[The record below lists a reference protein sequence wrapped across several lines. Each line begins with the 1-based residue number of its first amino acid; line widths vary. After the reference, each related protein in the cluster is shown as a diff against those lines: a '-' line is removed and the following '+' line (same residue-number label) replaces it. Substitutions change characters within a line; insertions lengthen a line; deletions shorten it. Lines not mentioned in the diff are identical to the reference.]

1 MKRIKWLIALAL
13 LSVGVQAQKTFTFE
27 GKQMEAVHVT
37 TAIEKIKGKKALRI
51 ERDLQQL
58 PFDAQRIGE
67 TTDGPTFVKLVFVV
81 KETLGNTP
89 SGGIGLWVDIGTI
102 GYFRDIKITKK

>member
-1 MKRIKWLIALAL
+1 MKEIKLLIALAL

-27 GKQMEAVHVT
+27 GKPT
-37 TAIEKIKGKKALRI
+37 LYIN
-51 ERDLQQL
+51 
-58 PFDAQRIGE
+58 DAKY
-67 TTDGPTFVKLVFVV
+67 PSFVV